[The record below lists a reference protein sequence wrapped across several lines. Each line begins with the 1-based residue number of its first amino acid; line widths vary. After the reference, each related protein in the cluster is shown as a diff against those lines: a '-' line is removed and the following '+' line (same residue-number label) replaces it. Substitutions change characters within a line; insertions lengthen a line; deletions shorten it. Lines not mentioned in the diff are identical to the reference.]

1 MSLVLNFLNLLFNM
15 LMSCFMVI
23 YESSEVLIRDTCLQR
38 AVNPTSVI
46 VCVIGEHSYL
56 LLHRPLQG
64 VLLQTGCLQIN
75 LFAIADPK
83 IQVLGWSSVLMQ
95 VHSLSLPIDP
105 SWVSITLTLL
115 HLDFH
120 AKFPLLK
127 PCSHIVGTHFYN
139 PVCLRNTRWPTILG
153 AQIPLCC
160 QALVQLVILFAL
172 RWWDNPQKSLPLPM
186 KLEMLLRKHLIK
198 VQLHLG
204 EGQDNP
210 GLNCSWHG
218 SRNPSFFAF
227 S

>member
-127 PCSHIVGTHFYN
+127 PWLPHCGDPLLQSCMSQKYTLANNIRSPNSPVLSGSSLVSHSICPQMVGQPPEIPSTSNETRDASKKTSYQS
-139 PVCLRNTRWPTILG
+139 PVAVGGG
-153 AQIPLCC
+153 A
-160 QALVQLVILFAL
+160 
-172 RWWDNPQKSLPLPM
+172 R
-186 KLEMLLRKHLIK
+186 
-198 VQLHLG
+198 
-204 EGQDNP
+204 
-210 GLNCSWHG
+210 
-218 SRNPSFFAF
+218 
-227 S
+227 